1 MELCIQRYRAK
12 RKWDI
17 LRQQIFT
24 SYLSLGGV
32 ASGQKQFSGG
42 LDEKKMGDM
51 DAEQIAMMAA
61 TDYIDLEKVPD
72 GSSSW
77 EVDFVYVVRGFL
89 SYRLPF
95 VLGHRRPKDLELGCQ
110 VIRNF
115 LNYVGAP
122 PPQKKKRKKKEKK
135 KSVGMKENEKRTPVL
150 ICRHSRRL

>member
-12 RKWDI
+12 RKWDVF
-17 LRQQIFT
+17 REQIFT
-24 SYLSLGGV
+24 AYLSVGGV

-42 LDEKKMGDM
+42 LDEKMMDDM
-51 DAEQIAMMAA
+51 DTEQIAQMAA
-61 TDYIDLEKVPD
+61 TDYIQLEEN
-72 GSSSW
+72 GSGGNKW

-115 LNYVGAP
+115 LSYVGSLLPSRCSFAEIP
-122 PPQKKKRKKKEKK
+122 ADNSPQCCP
-135 KSVGMKENEKRTPVL
+135 GA
-150 ICRHSRRL
+150 